1 MISFLSI
8 ALLLSDLPAGA
19 SRHVTPLASEIRLE
33 LRIESS
39 DLVVGDRVV
48 MHIVA
53 TSTALHPITALLPLH
68 PLLGS
73 MAIKYRVDGG
83 PFLPVNLF
91 SQYGEFSSGSGPIVL
106 QPGRVVEHVAA
117 FSVTTPYVR
126 PFSYL
131 LGTPGVYEFGATLAD
146 TPNDPN
152 GVVFSKPMMVT
163 VGAVPANET
172 VAFAAYSPEL
182 AQLSDFSPM
191 WPVPE
196 GVPAAAEAFIAAF
209 PDSRYAANA
218 REGLRRYLLSFI
230 RTARATD
237 AQLALYQRL
246 FGGGDDARPPVLA
259 LAPGPLVLWPPNR
272 QLTPVFVNITATDD
286 SGVPA
291 VTLIS
296 IACDDSCDPVR
307 DIAEAAFGTDDRT
320 FKLRA
325 DRTGGGKGRTYTIVY
340 EATNAAGR
348 KTRATTIV
356 TVPHDRGKN

>member
-1 MISFLSI
+1 MMSI
-8 ALLLSDLPAGA
+8 PLLILLADLPGD
-19 SRHVTPLASEIRLE
+19 SPRHVTPLANEVRLE
-33 LRIESS
+33 LRV
-39 DLVVGDRVV
+39 DQNPVLVGDRVA
-48 MHIVA
+48 MRIVA
-53 TSTALHPITALLPLH
+53 TSIASQPITALLPLD

-73 MAIKYRVDGG
+73 LMIEYRLDDGPFQWLRLIEPSGDFGGGG
-83 PFLPVNLF
+83 PQVLRPGQAVEYVEWLSVPTPYKRPYRHLF
-91 SQYGEFSSGSGPIVL
+91 EV
-106 QPGRVVEHVAA
+106 PGR
-117 FSVTTPYVR
+117 
-126 PFSYL
+126 
-131 LGTPGVYEFGATLAD
+131 YEFRATLRD
-146 TPNDPN
+146 VPNDPN
-152 GVVFSKPMMVT
+152 GIVISDVLSLSAL
-163 VGAVPANET
+163 AVPTQEAE
-172 VAFAAYSPEL
+172 AFAAFTPEL
-182 AQLSDFSPM
+182 ARFSDFSALR
-191 WPVPE
+191 PVPAE
-196 GVPAAAEAFIAAF
+196 VPAAAEAFIAAF

-286 SGVPA
+286 SGIPA
-291 VTLIS
+291 VVLIS